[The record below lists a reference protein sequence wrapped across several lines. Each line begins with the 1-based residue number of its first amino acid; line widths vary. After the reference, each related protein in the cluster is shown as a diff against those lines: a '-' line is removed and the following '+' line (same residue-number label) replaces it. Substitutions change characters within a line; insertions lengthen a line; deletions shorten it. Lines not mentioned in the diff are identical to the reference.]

1 MSMLQWLLCYVI
13 AIITIQDASS
23 VLCPCSV
30 KDNVDQRIVSSIN
43 VTSNFGVYKAESSVS
58 HVDDDR
64 KNKYHNMMEG
74 GQYLNFD
81 FDFEISFLN
90 IIEWLEYDEYQ
101 GRSLISSF
109 VHEKSSLSFIQNE

>member
-1 MSMLQWLLCYVI
+1 
-13 AIITIQDASS
+13 
-23 VLCPCSV
+23 
-30 KDNVDQRIVSSIN
+30 
-43 VTSNFGVYKAESSVS
+43 
-58 HVDDDR
+58 
-64 KNKYHNMMEG
+64 MMEG

-109 VHEKSSLSFIQNE
+109 VHEKSSLSLILDR